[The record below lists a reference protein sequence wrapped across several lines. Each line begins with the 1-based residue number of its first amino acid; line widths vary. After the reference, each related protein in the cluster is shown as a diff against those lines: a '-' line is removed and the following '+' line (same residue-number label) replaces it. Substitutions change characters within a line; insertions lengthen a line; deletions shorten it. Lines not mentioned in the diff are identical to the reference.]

1 MSPEPFNKEQCCGQT
16 FKRLLPVLL
25 ALLMLPL
32 RPLPVFADAGPR
44 GLRINEVQAGNH
56 LTLIDGVACDWIE
69 LYNGGSSAV
78 DLRGWGLSDAP
89 ALPYKAVL
97 SGTIAPGAFMVFKA
111 YSDGLGFALA
121 REGEQI
127 TLTAPG
133 GRIADEYS
141 YERLPWDACMAW
153 DGQRWRE
160 TWHPTPGEDNLAV
173 TRDEA
178 ETERYLIARSR
189 GVYISEVMAAN
200 GAYEPPRPSCDWL
213 ELHNPTDSAVELDGL
228 YLSSDADEL
237 MRWAFPPGAMLPA
250 YGRAASGIQ
259 LIAFFDRSN
268 NLKSMRA
275 ASADG
280 LSKDEQSQKARP

>member
-1 MSPEPFNKEQCCGQT
+1 VSPEPFNKEQCCGQT

-121 REGEQI
+121 REGERI

-133 GRIADEYS
+133 GRIVDEYS

-153 DGQRWRE
+153 DGQRWQQ
-160 TWHPTPGEDNLAV
+160 TWHPTPGEENLAV

-178 ETERYLIARSR
+178 ETDRYHIARAH

-213 ELHNPTDSAVELDGL
+213 ELHNPTDSAVTLDGL